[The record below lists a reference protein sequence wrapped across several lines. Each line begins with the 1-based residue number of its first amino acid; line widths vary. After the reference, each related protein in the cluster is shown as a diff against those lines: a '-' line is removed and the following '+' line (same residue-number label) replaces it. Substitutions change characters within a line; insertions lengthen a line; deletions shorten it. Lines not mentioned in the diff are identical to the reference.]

1 MRTYCRENEP
11 FANITQ
17 SFIVFNAT
25 DRHPFNTESLSQAK
39 LFMEA
44 ISVSWELHRR
54 HFHPAKIKSTRIVAT
69 PGVSGNAYVGYAD
82 RDSISHPNHWKFERL
97 KFREVD
103 PVRVLASLLI
113 YETSTLYGK
122 VLDAIRNAAVIIDE
136 ITFESDSV
144 CLILS
149 EGKGVK
155 F

>member
-1 MRTYCRENEP
+1 VQFFGKCGKRCRSTLRTSRLSWKIALFRQCTGRKSMRTYCRENEP

-82 RDSISHPNHWKFERL
+82 VTPFHTQTTGNS
-97 KFREVD
+97 
-103 PVRVLASLLI
+103 
-113 YETSTLYGK
+113 
-122 VLDAIRNAAVIIDE
+122 
-136 ITFESDSV
+136 SV
-144 CLILS
+144 
-149 EGKGVK
+149 
-155 F
+155 

>member
-1 MRTYCRENEP
+1 
-11 FANITQ
+11 
-17 SFIVFNAT
+17 
-25 DRHPFNTESLSQAK
+25 
-39 LFMEA
+39 
-44 ISVSWELHRR
+44 
-54 HFHPAKIKSTRIVAT
+54 
-69 PGVSGNAYVGYAD
+69 
-82 RDSISHPNHWKFERL
+82 L